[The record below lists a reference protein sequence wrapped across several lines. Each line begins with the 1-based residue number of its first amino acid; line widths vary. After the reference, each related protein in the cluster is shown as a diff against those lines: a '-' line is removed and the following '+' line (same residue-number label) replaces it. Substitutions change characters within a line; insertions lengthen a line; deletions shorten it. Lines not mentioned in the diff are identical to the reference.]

1 MLCYRFCEDNSQ
13 EMINLQNNCPENT
26 ICKNQ
31 FENSQSMISYDD
43 CGIQGLGHVN

>member
-1 MLCYRFCEDNSQ
+1 
-13 EMINLQNNCPENT
+13 MINRRNDCPENT

-43 CGIQGLGHVN
+43 CGNRAWTCQLIGH